1 MIFGIPL
8 EIKAN
13 EHRVGALPYVVEEL
27 VKRGHRVLIENRAG
41 LDSGATDEDYLSHG
55 GEIVPSSEKLYAQAD
70 FILKVREPMPVEY
83 ELIRPEHT
91 IFAFFHFLNNLEM
104 ARALVARG
112 CSCFAYEWLTA
123 ADGTRPIMAMNGQIA
138 GKLAVQQGMYW
149 LEKHNG
155 GSGKMLANIPGAPPA
170 RVTIVGAGAVGQ
182 NAARMAAE
190 LGATVFLLD
199 KNYRTLQ
206 QAKRHLPENVILM
219 MSHED
224 NLRQLLPETD
234 LLISAV
240 YVPTDR
246 APIVIRKELVQLM
259 PEGSVIVD
267 VDIDSGG
274 GVETSKATTH
284 ANPVFAMDG
293 VIHYC
298 VPNLAGVVPYA
309 ASRGLSAVLLPY
321 LIEIAEKGFLEAIKT
336 NPELQSA
343 LAVYEGRVSN
353 PTLAETLKMNYFAL
367 DALNDSDGQAKNS

>member
-8 EIKAN
+8 EIKTH
-13 EHRVGALPYVVEEL
+13 EYRVGALPYVVDEL
-27 VKRGHRVLIENRAG
+27 VSRGHRVLVENRAG
-41 LDSGATDEDYLSHG
+41 LDSGATDEDYQLHG
-55 GEIVPSSEKLYAQAD
+55 AEIVPSSEKLYGQAD

-138 GKLAVQQGMYW
+138 GKIAIQQGMYW

-155 GSGKMLANIPGAPPA
+155 GRGKMLANIPGAQPA

-190 LGATVFLLD
+190 LGATVYLLD
-199 KNYRTLQ
+199 TNYRTLQ
-206 QAKRHLPENVILM
+206 RAKRHLPENVITL

-240 YVPTDR
+240 YVATDV
-246 APIVIRKELVQLM
+246 APVVIRKELVQLM

-284 ANPVFAMDG
+284 ANPVFVLDG

-298 VPNLAGVVPYA
+298 VPNLLGVVPYT
-309 ASRGLSAVLLPY
+309 ASRGLSAAVLPY
-321 LIEIAEKGFLEAIKT
+321 LIEIAEKGFVEAVT
-336 NPELQSA
+336 SDPDLRSA

-353 PTLAETLKMNYFAL
+353 RRLAEALQMNYFSL
-367 DALNDSDGQAKNS
+367 DALNDSDSEESSQ